1 MLSNI
6 QSFKTRTDNFSM
18 ADSLA
23 QGNNK
28 EKWNIDG
35 CLCYFGKMNYTSR
48 LYAFGMFIRI
58 VLPLPAYHYKVDS
71 LRPCRERKVY
81 TTEVKITQQERQR
94 QRKQRLHDKDNWAS
108 LGRTDMRTRHF
119 WGDEDKTL
127 LRWYLHHKAYGT
139 SPGSVYMRTRHFWGG
154 EDETLLRSCLHHKA
168 YGTSPGSVYMRTR
181 HFRGGVYI
189 IKPMGLLWAVFTWGR
204 GTSEVVFTS

>member
-1 MLSNI
+1 
-6 QSFKTRTDNFSM
+6 M

-139 SPGSVYMRTRHFWGG
+139 SPGSVYMRTRHF
-154 EDETLLRSCLHHKA
+154 
-168 YGTSPGSVYMRTR
+168 
-181 HFRGGVYI
+181 RGGVYI
-189 IKPMGLLWAVFTWGR
+189 IRPMGLLQAVFTWR
-204 GTSEVVFTS
+204 RDTSEVVFTSWGLWGLVK